1 MLSPRSYD
9 PDSEIWSVVRVSSG
23 NRAVPGLWLSFAAA
37 CGLMAALL
45 ANDPSRA
52 SGAAAPSPRFRNP
65 PAPIYQRARQQEAAI
80 MNRREF
86 LQLSAAASSLSVAAV
101 AADRSVRVLNQ

>member
-1 MLSPRSYD
+1 
-9 PDSEIWSVVRVSSG
+9 
-23 NRAVPGLWLSFAAA
+23 
-37 CGLMAALL
+37 
-45 ANDPSRA
+45 
-52 SGAAAPSPRFRNP
+52 
-65 PAPIYQRARQQEAAI
+65 